1 MQVSD
6 FSGCTLSGGDV
17 MIDPDIEACHELR
30 YVLKMGRVEENHEEG
45 KSHRYLRIYLNAGV
59 GGSKRAPELT

>member
-1 MQVSD
+1 
-6 FSGCTLSGGDV
+6 

-45 KSHRYLRIYLNAGV
+45 KTQKFEALLECRGWWQQE
-59 GGSKRAPELT
+59 GSRANLKNLTQKVS